1 MKIEFPTIKRIDW
14 RFVVEDN
21 KHFKSVLSEYPE
33 IEKRFSYV
41 KGILDK
47 SLFRDVVQ
55 LGVIVKFNKAWFF
68 PVISGSKK
76 AENKIHA
83 YSGLFKQLKSELKGT
98 ILVSTTESNY
108 V

>member
-21 KHFKSVLSEYPE
+21 EHFKSVLSEYPE

-41 KGILDK
+41 KEILDK

-55 LGVIVKFNKAWFF
+55 LGVIVKFNKAWYI
-68 PVISGSKK
+68 PVIDGSKK

-83 YSGLFKQLKSELKGT
+83 YSGLFKQLRNELKVK
-98 ILVSTTESNY
+98 ILVSTTESKH

>member
-1 MKIEFPTIKRIDW
+1 MEIGFTTIEKVGF

-21 KHFKSVLSEYPE
+21 EHFKSVLSEYPE

-55 LGVIVKFNKAWFF
+55 LGVIVKFNKAWYI
-68 PVISGSKK
+68 PVIDGSKK

-83 YSGLFKQLKSELKGT
+83 YSGLFKQLRNELNGK
-98 ILVSTTESNY
+98 ILVSTTESKH